1 MLKVIKCHHTHTPF
15 IHSYIRFQKN
25 LNIRQHFQINL
36 GDSDSAT
43 TQDYA
48 VDDLTDQKKH
58 FSKEDR
64 MRKSPET

>member
-1 MLKVIKCHHTHTPF
+1 MSPYAYTIHSF
-15 IHSYIRFQKN
+15 IHSFIRFQKN

-48 VDDLTDQKKH
+48 IDDLTDQKKH